1 MSTPLDGGPPQS
13 PPGGPLKIPFEN
25 RQEVSAQ
32 AGPRPMIGPSW
43 SGQGSVTRSL
53 HASASNSWWY
63 ALLAVPVGIYF
74 ALVAAYGVNV
84 VFEDSWN
91 SIVLL
96 LGSFEKGRLSL
107 AMLWAPHNE
116 SRMLFPYLLFLLSDL
131 PSRYNATVDLY
142 LSAAFMT
149 LAMFLLC
156 ALVGWTTGLKALWL
170 VPIGLL
176 FLDPVQIENM
186 LWDFQLAWTMI
197 ALLFVVCLLC
207 IEGTKAYRY
216 LWLLAAVAASIA
228 SFSSLQGLLIW
239 PAALVYA
246 WARGR
251 GARSLVIWSISGIA
265 VSFLYAWHLGNV
277 EPKAWSTFPYHHP
290 FAVLRYFL
298 IAVGNWAPRLHTE
311 AGVAVLATVAVIAWV
326 AARRPAWRG
335 PLAVTLALAAF
346 ALLFSALTAW
356 GRSALGPA
364 EALDSRYT
372 TYSIWAPI
380 GVYIVAAVYLDRT
393 WSGSLSPLSR
403 HDGAWARVLYAAT
416 VAAVVLEIV
425 WAVPHAIAYGQ
436 AQRTR
441 LDRAAVELRDY
452 RTATDAQL
460 QVLFGPGGGFVKQW
474 APILQEHGWSVFASR
489 GGP

>member
-1 MSTPLDGGPPQS
+1 
-13 PPGGPLKIPFEN
+13 
-25 RQEVSAQ
+25 
-32 AGPRPMIGPSW
+32 MIEPSG
-43 SGQGSVTRSL
+43 SGQGSVSL
-53 HASASNSWWY
+53 NLRTAATNRWWY
-63 ALLAVPVGIYF
+63 ALFVVPVGIYF

-96 LGSFEKGRLSL
+96 LGSFAKGHLTL

-131 PSRYNATVDLY
+131 PSHYNATVDLY

-149 LAMFLLC
+149 LAMLLLC
-156 ALVGWTTGLKALWL
+156 MLVAWTTGLKALWL
-170 VPIGLL
+170 LPVGLL

-197 ALLFVVCLLC
+197 ALLFIACLLC
-207 IEGTKAYRY
+207 IEGTKARGY
-216 LWLLAAVAASIA
+216 LWLIAGVLAAVA
-228 SFSSLQGLLIW
+228 SFSSLQGLLVW

-251 GARSLVIWSISGIA
+251 DSRPLVIWAISGIA
-265 VSFLYAWHLGNV
+265 VSVVYAWHLGNV

-290 FAVLRYFL
+290 FEVLRYFL

-311 AGVAVLATVAVIAWV
+311 AGVTVLVTVGVIVWV
-326 AARRPAWRG
+326 AARKPAWRA
-335 PLAVTLALAAF
+335 PLAVTLALLTF
-346 ALLFSALTAW
+346 ALLFLALTAW
-356 GRSALGPA
+356 GRSALGLN

-372 TYSIWAPI
+372 TYSIWAPL
-380 GVYIVAAVYLDRT
+380 GVYIAAAVYLCNT
-393 WSGSLSPLSR
+393 WSRSLSPISG
-403 HDGAWARVLYAAT
+403 HDRVWARVLYGAT
-416 VAAVVLEIV
+416 VAAVLLEIA

-436 AQRTR
+436 AQRAR
-441 LDRAAVELRDY
+441 LDQAAGELENF

-460 QVLFGPGGGFVKQW
+460 QVLFGPGGGFVKEW
-474 APILQEHGWSVFASR
+474 APILEEHGWSVFAR
-489 GGP
+489 GGSR